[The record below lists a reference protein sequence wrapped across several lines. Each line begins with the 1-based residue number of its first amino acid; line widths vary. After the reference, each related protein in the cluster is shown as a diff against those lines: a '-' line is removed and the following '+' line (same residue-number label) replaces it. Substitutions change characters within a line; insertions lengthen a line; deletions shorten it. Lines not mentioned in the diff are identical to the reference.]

1 MSLVSI
7 IMPTFNAER
16 WVSDTIDNLAQ
27 QTYPQMELIVVDD
40 ASSDGTVP
48 LVRQK
53 LEKDFKHDWRIIEFD
68 QNQGP
73 SAARNAG
80 LRVAKGSWVQFL
92 DSDDFLAPSKF
103 ELQMA
108 QAAAAAPEVAFI
120 YAAWCFCH
128 AEGGD
133 IVQAGDV
140 FNPDM
145 TGKAPIM
152 CLVGDR
158 PLQGAGLARRSALEA
173 VGGFDESLRFWE
185 CEELTL
191 RLASA
196 GRLERTPSSEP
207 LYLWRLHPGQYYIGR
222 DNARY
227 KLMDVTAS
235 WMTLMLNEARGRT
248 LSELGLSDA
257 EVVEIRRNSTQWA
270 RLLYAQSPA
279 AFREY
284 TARAR
289 QLDPDAAPAYP
300 KPISVLSRYIG
311 YEGAEAVAKLA
322 RYPRTWARDLMQ
334 KLSPRPQASVFDWR

>member
-7 IMPTFNAER
+7 IMPTFNAAR
-16 WVSDTIDNLAQ
+16 WVSETIDNIAE
-27 QTYPQMELIVVDD
+27 QTYPQLELIVVDD
-40 ASSDGTVP
+40 ASTDGTAA

-53 LEKDFKHDWRIIEFD
+53 LEKDFKHDWRIIAFET
-68 QNQGP
+68 NQGP

-108 QAAAAAPEVAFI
+108 RGASAAPEVAFI
-120 YAAWCFCH
+120 YASWCFCH

-133 IVQAGDV
+133 ILRSGAPIA
-140 FNPDM
+140 PDM

-158 PLQGAGLARRSALEA
+158 PLLGAGLVRRSALEA

-185 CEELTL
+185 CEELAL

-196 GRLERTPSSEP
+196 GRLEGTPSSEA

-227 KLMDVTAS
+227 KLLDVAFS

-248 LSELGLSDA
+248 LDELDLSSA
-257 EVVEIRRNSTQWA
+257 EIAEIRKNSTQWA

-279 AFREY
+279 AFRQY
-284 TARAR
+284 AARAR
-289 QLDPDAAPAYP
+289 QLDPDIGPSYP
-300 KPISVLSRYIG
+300 KSISMLSRYIG
-311 YEGAEAVAKLA
+311 YEGAEAVAKVA
-322 RYPRTWARDLMQ
+322 RYPRTLARRLLQ
-334 KLSPRPQASVFDWR
+334 KLNPRPQDTVFDWR